1 MVRFIGHILYYTA
14 DILNQGVCRMVQIK
28 YVRGHVEVYSPE
40 GKFLFSA
47 DSMREVNEI
56 LEE

>member
-1 MVRFIGHILYYTA
+1 MVRFIGHHLQYTT
-14 DILNQGVCRMVQIK
+14 DILKQGVCSMVQIR

-40 GKFLFSA
+40 GEFLFSA
-47 DSMREVNEI
+47 DNMREVNEI

>member
-1 MVRFIGHILYYTA
+1 
-14 DILNQGVCRMVQIK
+14 MVQIK
-28 YVRGHVEVYSPE
+28 FIRGHVEVYSPE

-47 DSMREVNEI
+47 DSMWEVNEI

>member
-1 MVRFIGHILYYTA
+1 
-14 DILNQGVCRMVQIK
+14 MVQIK

-40 GKFLFSA
+40 GEFLFSA
-47 DSMREVNEI
+47 DNMREVHEI

>member
-1 MVRFIGHILYYTA
+1 
-14 DILNQGVCRMVQIK
+14 MVQIK

-47 DSMREVNEI
+47 DNMQEVNEI

>member
-1 MVRFIGHILYYTA
+1 
-14 DILNQGVCRMVQIK
+14 MVQIK

-47 DSMREVNEI
+47 DTMREVNEI